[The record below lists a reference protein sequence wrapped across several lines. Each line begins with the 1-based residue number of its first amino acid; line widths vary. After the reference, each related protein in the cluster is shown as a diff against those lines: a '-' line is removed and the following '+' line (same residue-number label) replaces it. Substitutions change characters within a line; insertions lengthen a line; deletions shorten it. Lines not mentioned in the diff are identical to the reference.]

1 MSATDLGMPQA
12 MFDTLEADIVV
23 MQETKIQR
31 KDLSDDMVL
40 VPGWDVFFSLP
51 KYKKG
56 STPVLFPLETLLT
69 PCQDTLASP
78 STHGTQNAAPSVQ
91 RKALPVSYAQGTRQ
105 PSSAN
110 FQSTNRLEDIRDPTK
125 FQTRLTKLPSTPRG
139 DV

>member
-1 MSATDLGMPQA
+1 MSATDPNTPQA

-40 VPGWDVFFSLP
+40 VPGWDVYFSLP

-56 STPVLFPLETLLT
+56 STPALFIPETLLT

-78 STHGTQNAAPSVQ
+78 STPATQNAAPSAQ
-91 RKALPVSYAQGTRQ
+91 RKASPVSCAHGTQQ
-105 PSSAN
+105 PGSAN
-110 FQSTNRLEDIRDPTK
+110 FPSTSRLEDIRDPTK
-125 FQTRLTKLPSTPRG
+125 YQICLTKLRSTLR
-139 DV
+139 DDA